1 MGLGSIQS
9 NVPNKHVLGLDKASF
24 SHVDLVNVTLRV
36 HENIKDTISNR
47 FGENCL
53 TPDGDRFYI
62 AHVLMP
68 IDQLACSYLLSLADN
83 CVCIE
88 PDSLKSRVRQL
99 SEQIYSQYHSTHF
112 SY

>member
-1 MGLGSIQS
+1 MKQIS
-9 NVPNKHVLGLDKASF
+9 VLAEGFLLRDFPFEKLDKASF

-62 AHVLMP
+62 AHVLM
-68 IDQLACSYLLSLADN
+68 ACSYLLSLANN
-83 CVCIE
+83 CVCLE
-88 PDSLKSRVRQL
+88 PESLKSRMRQL
-99 SEQIYSQYHSTHF
+99 LEQIYSQYHSTY
-112 SY
+112 SSC